1 MSFTFLSRFGVA
13 LPLILVALLALA
25 MPDMA
30 FAQED
35 LTDVSE
41 RLENNI
47 TALKRLALQAMFFV
61 GLVVFGIGIFL
72 IYKDSKQ
79 PNQGH
84 AKNGMIGIFVGA
96 LLLSVP
102 TVIGVMGS
110 TVLGSD
116 SDAVQN
122 ITTDSGW

>member
-1 MSFTFLSRFGVA
+1 MSRSNTMFRLWSA
-13 LPLILVALLALA
+13 LPFMLLAVA
-25 MPDMA
+25 AIAPEFA

-35 LTDVSE
+35 ISDVSR
-41 RLENNI
+41 RLEENI
-47 TALKRLALQAMFFV
+47 TAMKSLALTIMFFV
-61 GLVVFGIGIFL
+61 GLVIFGVGIFL

-84 AKNGMIGIFVGA
+84 AKNGFIGILVGA
-96 LLLSVP
+96 LLLSVT

-116 SDAVQN
+116 SDAVDN
-122 ITTDSGW
+122 ITVDSGF